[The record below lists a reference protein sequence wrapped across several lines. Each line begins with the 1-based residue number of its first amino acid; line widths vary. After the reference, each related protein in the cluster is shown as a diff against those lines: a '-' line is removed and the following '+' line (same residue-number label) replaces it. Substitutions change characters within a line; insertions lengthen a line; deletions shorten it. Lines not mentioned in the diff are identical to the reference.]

1 MPDTAHDLVFQNA
14 GAGRLGDGIATFGQV
29 FQRGEV
35 PAGATV
41 TARDGATSLAV
52 QMDVKTRYE
61 DGSVKMA
68 VLSVARP
75 ALAAGESLS
84 LVLGTAAAGPAPA
97 ALDMAQ
103 GLAGHSFT
111 VDVAIDGGARQTVD
125 VLAALRTAL
134 QDGSASFWQ
143 QGPLSTQARVGID
156 LPGSH
161 RMVFDVTV
169 FKGGGFAVEAQ
180 FNNDQ
185 AMQASGGRATAN
197 ITVRMDGKIALQETV
212 TQSQYQNWH
221 ESFASNA
228 KDGGQ
233 GIGSPQSGWLNIQH
247 DIAHLQETGAVANY
261 DLGIAVDPKLLA
273 GYAQAMQAPGWD
285 DPLGTRGVA
294 TYMPGTGGRADIGF
308 TTMPNT
314 VWLMTQ
320 DARAA
325 AYALGQA
332 ETASVIPWH
341 FWDSAND
348 RWLDTN
354 AYPNLW
360 LDGRGGVGRPGD
372 ASSGGLTQQIDSL
385 SGWSTDAA
393 HQPDLS
399 YVPYLMTGARWMLD
413 NLQAQAAWNILG
425 QWPAVRGGAEDN
437 VVDSNQVR
445 GAAWSLR
452 QIDKAAVASPD
463 GSVEKA
469 FFQEASDANYA
480 WLVSMIPEWT
490 AKQGEAHGWV
500 PGAYGTAGALPPW
513 QQDYFASTVIAAARN
528 GNADAKTF
536 LEWQSNFLVGRF
548 TAEDEGFEMRDGAAY
563 LIAIGDAGTGRIYN
577 TWEEIGAQTEARGWS
592 NGDNSWKHSE
602 GDYAQLALATLAG
615 IYEITGSAAAKA
627 AYEALIAEKAPF
639 ATDADFAR
647 NPTYAIE
654 APGADHGPAT
664 PPAPPPPVVQQPEA
678 PPPVVPP
685 PVVQPAEPEMV
696 PIAIVLGADNW
707 RGNPIAVVKVDG
719 VEMFRGA
726 VSALNSAGGQR
737 YELGEVEAG
746 RQHVVKVA
754 FLNDAWGGSADA
766 DRNLY
771 VKSILVDG
779 VSTGRFERLERTR
792 EATFTLT
799 AEELVSAEDM
809 QDLLSIRLSGDAW
822 KGQARYTIAV
832 DDVQHG
838 GIRTVG
844 AERSKG
850 ESEVITL
857 SGDFADSPHKVA
869 ITFLNDAFGGTEG
882 KDRNLHIEGISLN
895 GVDLDQSASLHRNGS
910 ITFDVSPPAPGVIET
925 IGSGPDVV
933 RLALSQDVWGE
944 DAQFLLFLDGVQLGG
959 PRSVN
964 ASHVEGEQEIYA
976 LRGDFDAGDHVLGV
990 RFINDAWGG
999 TSTTD
1004 RNLHIEYLS
1013 MNGETLHQG
1022 ATLLMNGD
1030 VFLQF

>member
-1 MPDTAHDLVFQNA
+1 MTDTTHDLVFQNA
-14 GAGRLGDGIATFGQV
+14 GAGRLAAGIATFGQV

-35 PAGATV
+35 PAGAAI
-41 TARDGATSLAV
+41 TAQAGSTSLAV

-75 ALAAGESLS
+75 ALAAGESLH
-84 LVLGTAAAGPAPA
+84 LVLSGTQSGPPPA
-97 ALDMAQ
+97 ALDLAQ
-103 GLAGHSFT
+103 GLKGHSFT
-111 VDVAIDGGARQTVD
+111 VDIAIHGGAQQTVE
-125 VLAALRTAL
+125 VLAALRAAL
-134 QDGSASFWQ
+134 KDGSASFWQ
-143 QGPLSTQARVGID
+143 QGPLASQARVEID
-156 LPGSH
+156 LPGSQ
-161 RMVFDVTV
+161 RMVFDVTA
-169 FKGGGFAVEAQ
+169 FRGGGFAVEAQ

-185 AMQASGGRATAN
+185 AMQAQGGRASTD
-197 ITVRMDGKIALQETV
+197 ITVRMDGKVVARETV

-228 KDGGQ
+228 RDGGQ
-233 GIGSPQSGWLNIQH
+233 GSGSPAAGWLNIQH
-247 DIAHLQETGAVANY
+247 DIAHLQATGAVANY
-261 DLGIAVDPKLLA
+261 DLGLAVDPKLLA

-285 DPLGTRGVA
+285 APMATNGVA

-308 TTMPNT
+308 TTLPNT

-332 ETASVIPWH
+332 ETASAVPWH
-341 FWDSAND
+341 FWDAANG
-348 RWLDTN
+348 RWLDTD

-360 LDGRGGVGRPGD
+360 LDGRGGNGRPGD
-372 ASSGGLTQQIDSL
+372 AGSKGLTQQLDSL

-425 QWPAVRGGAEDN
+425 QWPDVRGGNADN

-452 QIDKAAVASPD
+452 QIDEAALVSPD
-463 GSVEKA
+463 GSAEKA
-469 FFQEASDANYA
+469 FFQEASAANYA

-513 QQDYFASTVIAAARN
+513 QQDYFASTVIAAARQ

-548 TAEDEGFEMRDGAAY
+548 MAEDEGFETRDGAAY
-563 LIAIGDAGTGRIYN
+563 LIAIGDATTGRIY
-577 TWEEIGAQTEARGWS
+577 TSWEEIGAQTAARGWS

-615 IYEITGSAAAKA
+615 IHEVTGSAAAKA

-639 ATDADFAR
+639 STPDDFGR

-654 APGADHGPAT
+654 APGGGSPAT
-664 PPAPPPPVVQQPEA
+664 PPI
-678 PPPVVPP
+678 VVPP
-685 PVVQPAEPEMV
+685 IVVPPVEPPAAPAMV
-696 PIAIVLGADNW
+696 PLAIVLGAESW

-719 VEMFRGA
+719 VELFRGA
-726 VSALNSAGGQR
+726 VSALHSAGGQR
-737 YELGEVEAG
+737 YELGEVAAG
-746 RQHVVKVA
+746 RDHVIKVA
-754 FLNDAWGGSADA
+754 FLNDAYGGSPDA

-779 VSTGRFERLERTR
+779 VATGRSEMLETTR
-792 EATFTLT
+792 EATFVLK
-799 AEELVSAEDM
+799 AEELVSAPEPP
-809 QDLLSIRLSGDAW
+809 QDVLAIRISGDAW
-822 KGQARYTIAV
+822 KGHARYVITL
-832 DDVQHG
+832 DEVQQG
-838 GIRTVG
+838 GIRLAG
-844 AERSKG
+844 AERAKG

-857 SGDFADSPHKVA
+857 TGDFADAPHKLA
-869 ITFLNDAFGGTEG
+869 ITFLNDAYGGVKG
-882 KDRNLHIEGISLN
+882 KDRNLHVEAISLN
-895 GVDLDQSASLHRNGS
+895 GTDLDQSASLIRNGS
-910 ITFDVSPPAPGVIET
+910 VTFDIVGTPAQGVVET
-925 IGSGPDVV
+925 IGSGPDLL
-933 RLALSQDVWGE
+933 RLALSQDRWGE

-959 PRSVN
+959 PRSVG
-964 ASHVEGEQEIYA
+964 ASHAAGEVEIYA

-999 TSTTD
+999 TGATD
-1004 RNLHIEYLS
+1004 RNLHIDYLS
-1013 MNGETLHQG
+1013 MNGETLHDG
-1022 ATLLMNGD
+1022 AALLMNGD